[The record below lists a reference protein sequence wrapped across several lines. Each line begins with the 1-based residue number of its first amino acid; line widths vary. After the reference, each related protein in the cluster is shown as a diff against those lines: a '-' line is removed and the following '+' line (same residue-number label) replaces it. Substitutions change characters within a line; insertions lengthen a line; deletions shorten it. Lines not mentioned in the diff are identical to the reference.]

1 MLVPDSKHQDRAM
14 YVLHDI
20 CGPPT
25 RVCCSRDGC
34 SATWPLQALHMQAG
48 ISGDTVHIIAR
59 PMQPH
64 ELPSYRQPDN
74 LAARRDLAS
83 ADIRSGAVPPGF
95 SAPQSRLSRTWTG
108 GHFPSRVET
117 PSTSYRKPP
126 CVSVVVSKCTPVQ
139 RPASDIACK
148 VLIRSKH
155 LYSSLQCTCIEMLDS
170 ASSFVDSIVVVS
182 GACAVYNV
190 LMRL

>member
-1 MLVPDSKHQDRAM
+1 MCSTTYAAPQHESAVPGTVVLQHGRFKHSTCR
-14 YVLHDI
+14 
-20 CGPPT
+20 
-25 RVCCSRDGC
+25 
-34 SATWPLQALHMQAG
+34 QAFQV
-48 ISGDTVHIIAR
+48 IQVHIIAR

-64 ELPSYRQPDN
+64 ELPSYRPRS
-74 LAARRDLAS
+74 LAARRDHLCGIGRHP
-83 ADIRSGAVPPGF
+83 IRSRAAGF
-95 SAPQSRLSRTWTG
+95 LAPQSRLSRTWTG

-155 LYSSLQCTCIEMLDS
+155 LYSSLQCTCIEMMDS

>member
-1 MLVPDSKHQDRAM
+1 M

-34 SATWPLQALHMQAG
+34 SATWPLQAPHMQAG

-64 ELPSYRQPDN
+64 ELPSYRPRS
-74 LAARRDLAS
+74 LAARRDHLCGIGRHP
-83 ADIRSGAVPPGF
+83 IRSRAAEF
-95 SAPQSRLSRTWTG
+95 LAPQSRLSRTWTG

-155 LYSSLQCTCIEMLDS
+155 LYSSLQCTCIEMMDS

>member
-1 MLVPDSKHQDRAM
+1 MCSTTYAAPQHESAVPGTVVLQHGRFKHSTCRQAFQVIQ
-14 YVLHDI
+14 YTLSHDL
-20 CGPPT
+20 CNLMNSLP
-25 RVCCSRDGC
+25 
-34 SATWPLQALHMQAG
+34 
-48 ISGDTVHIIAR
+48 TVH
-59 PMQPH
+59 
-64 ELPSYRQPDN
+64 
-74 LAARRDLAS
+74 AAWQLGVTTFVAS

-155 LYSSLQCTCIEMLDS
+155 LYSSLQCTCIEMMDS